1 MATVCTFPP
10 RYVTGIS
17 NNPRI
22 KAASL
27 ILAEMLENSNE
38 FSEFVR
44 LGEAVNSDLDVYALV
59 QEIRSRRESFG
70 QAESAGLEAK
80 LESLPVMAAY
90 RASERALR
98 ALFAEVDAE
107 ISLAAGLGFCEHVR
121 PQGHG

>member
-1 MATVCTFPP
+1 MVTVCTFPS
-10 RYVTGIS
+10 RYDTGIS
-17 NNPRI
+17 SDPRM
-22 KAASL
+22 KAVSQT
-27 ILAEMLENSNE
+27 LAGALENSCE
-38 FSEFVR
+38 FREFVR

-70 QAESAGLEAK
+70 LSESAGLEAK

-98 ALFAEVDAE
+98 GLFAEVDAE
-107 ISLAAGLGFCEHVR
+107 VSLAAGLGFCEHVR